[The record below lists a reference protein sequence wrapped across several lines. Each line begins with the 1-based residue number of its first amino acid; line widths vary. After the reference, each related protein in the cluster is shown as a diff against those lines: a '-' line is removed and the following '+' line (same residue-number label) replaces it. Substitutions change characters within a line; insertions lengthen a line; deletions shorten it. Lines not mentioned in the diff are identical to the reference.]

1 MARKRPGIYAALS
14 AYYFDDVAIMEAG
27 EAAELLYV
35 RLLAYASRQP
45 QMEGFIPRLVVMSRL
60 GIDPDQ
66 GGDAISR
73 AERLADCGLLE
84 RCEGGYVIRSW
95 GRWNK
100 TAAELGI
107 ESAKDRVCKPRR
119 THATPAPVAPVVSA
133 SMPTPT
139 PVTAPAPVPVAP
151 VSVPVSVSVVGTY
164 KTHKTPAMT
173 QATPQALPEAAL
185 EVMPE
190 AMPERDVVA
199 EPMPEAGS
207 WPEADALIQEWE
219 QQAQTEA
226 LAAENDTEPEAVA
239 ETVAPTPATAPA
251 PVVSAPSPVSVS
263 GSAPPP
269 PDIETAS
276 DGALLKVRKRRRP
289 ARPLPEDWEPHDKHK
304 QWAEQHR
311 LDLAHEVFQFTNH
324 AKAND
329 RRQADWDAAF
339 YTWLGKAY
347 PRHTSNA
354 TMSAPP
360 PTPARASASASVS
373 DRIRGWQ
380 EAGQQLIHQATHQPT
395 PELMMIGDSA

>member
-119 THATPAPVAPVVSA
+119 THATPAPVSA

-139 PVTAPAPVPVAP
+139 PATAPAPVSAPVAP

-173 QATPQALPEAAL
+173 QATPQALPE
-185 EVMPE
+185 PI
-190 AMPERDVVA
+190 
-199 EPMPEAGS
+199 PEAGS

-239 ETVAPTPATAPA
+239 ETVAPTPAPVAP
-251 PVVSAPSPVSVS
+251 VSAPSSVAPVAPVVVS

-269 PDIETAS
+269 PDIETVS

-354 TMSAPP
+354 TTS
-360 PTPARASASASVS
+360 TPVARSSASASVS

-380 EAGQQLIHQATHQPT
+380 EAGQQLIHQATHQPQ

>member
-119 THATPAPVAPVVSA
+119 THASPAPVAAPVPA

-139 PVTAPAPVPVAP
+139 PAPVPVAP

-164 KTHKTPAMT
+164 KTHKTPTMT
-173 QATPQALPEAAL
+173 QATPKAALEPMPEAMPETAL

-190 AMPERDVVA
+190 AMPEREVVA
-199 EPMPEAGS
+199 EPIPEAGS

-226 LAAENDTEPEAVA
+226 LDAENDTEPEAVA
-239 ETVAPTPATAPA
+239 ETVAPTPAPA

-276 DGALLKVRKRRRP
+276 DGTLLKVRKRRRP

-304 QWAEQHR
+304 EWAEQHR

-347 PRHTSNA
+347 PRHTSRA
-354 TMSAPP
+354 TTSTPP
-360 PTPARASASASVS
+360 PARASASASVS